1 MMLPGVTDH
10 DRHEAVTRCR
20 STETYGIERSLPAA
34 GGSCGIPARCNLGRT
49 AATLGKREQRGRN
62 MEDETTNAIWRAI
75 SGGRH
80 RAGDIGRSHLMEAT
94 HPCLI
99 NCQGL

>member
-1 MMLPGVTDH
+1 
-10 DRHEAVTRCR
+10 
-20 STETYGIERSLPAA
+20 
-34 GGSCGIPARCNLGRT
+34 
-49 AATLGKREQRGRN
+49 